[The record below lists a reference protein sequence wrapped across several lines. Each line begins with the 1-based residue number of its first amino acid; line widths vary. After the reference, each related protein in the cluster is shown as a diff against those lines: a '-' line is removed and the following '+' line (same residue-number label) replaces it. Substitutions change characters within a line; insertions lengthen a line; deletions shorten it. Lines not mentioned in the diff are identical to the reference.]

1 MIELRSATV
10 TAPEGPVTIL
20 HPVSLTLTER
30 RVSII
35 GANGSGK
42 STLARLVNGL
52 VEPSAGQVVITA
64 SAASNDGT
72 SEDDAAPG
80 AAEAPAEASDPR
92 PLDTRR
98 DGAAVRRRVG
108 FVFTDPAAQLIMP
121 TAIEDVMLSLRRTHR
136 DKRARREAA
145 VAALDRFGLAQLADR
160 SVHTLS
166 GGQKQLLAIASVLA
180 TDPAILVADEPTTLL
195 DLRNARMIGDL
206 LMSLPQQLV
215 VVTHDLELAAR
226 ADRTLVVD
234 EGRVAFDGAPA
245 AAIAHYRELSGV
257 PAASGAA
264 SGRPSPDDP
273 ARDRP

>member
-145 VAALDRFGLAQLADR
+145 LAALDRFGLAQLADR

-245 AAIAHYRELSGV
+245 AAIAHYRELSGA
-257 PAASGAA
+257 PAASSAA
-264 SGRPSPDDP
+264 AGRPSPDDP
-273 ARDRP
+273 ARERP